1 MKPRTPKRAMALLA
15 ALLISLPAVADVASD
30 RAMREALEAAR
41 NRDWSRIDDAA
52 INDHVLAGYVE
63 YHRLRS
69 QLPHVAPSVVN
80 SFLQRHADSPL
91 SDWMRGV
98 AQVSYGDAG
107 RHDAL
112 LAVSD
117 GVPRGTIRQCHYY
130 TALLDRDPAAAAEG
144 GLELWLTGRSQPSE
158 CDALFDTLLSRGAI
172 DAQAIWQRMM
182 LAWENGEDGLMNYLA
197 RKLPG
202 SWSDAQQALDRVKG
216 DYAAVTRIPVNLGHQ
231 GQASAALFTAAM
243 HNFTRADTEAAL
255 EAWRKIGPHLPL
267 SETQRHVVEH
277 DLAFYSMV
285 REVSNNQGWVDDV
298 LPRLAEG
305 DLLELRVR
313 RALAERNWNEVVHWV
328 HQMPDDP
335 RQDARWQYWLGRALE
350 QLGDEQTARKAYAA
364 AADDRSFFGFA
375 AADKLG
381 QPYALNMAQATFND
395 AYRRE
400 VANWPVVQRAEA
412 LQRIG
417 EPGLARSEWY
427 AAIERATEEEARAL
441 ADYAQQRGWYAT
453 LVQTTIAADQWDAL
467 AWRFP
472 NAYQDSFQRWGNA
485 NGVDPFLL
493 MGIARRESAF
503 NNEAVSPVGARGLM
517 QLMPGTAAHV
527 SGQLGIDTPSMNEL
541 FEPETNIRLGSHYIS
556 RMLDRYSGNRLAATA
571 AYNAGPGRVDRWLR
585 DAPQEFDLFVESIPF
600 RETRDYVQAVLA
612 YQVIFA
618 SLAQNGSTQGI
629 AMLSPA
635 ERQGSYDISLLARN

>member
-1 MKPRTPKRAMALLA
+1 MKPRYPKRAMALVA
-15 ALLISLPAVADVASD
+15 ALLISLPAVADEAPD
-30 RAMREALEAAR
+30 HAMREALEAAR
-41 NRDWSRIDDAA
+41 NREWSRIDDAA
-52 INDHVLAGYVE
+52 IENHVLAGYVE

-69 QLPHVAPSVVN
+69 QLPHVTPEVIN
-80 SFLQRHADSPL
+80 GFLQRHADSPL

-98 AQVSYGDAG
+98 AQVSYGNAG

-117 GVPRGTIRQCHYY
+117 GEPRGTIRQCYYY
-130 TALLDRDPAAAAEG
+130 TALLDRDPATAAQG
-144 GLELWLTGRSQPSE
+144 GLDLWLTGRSQPSE
-158 CDALFDTLLSRGAI
+158 CDPLFDALLSRGI
-172 DAQAIWQRMM
+172 IGSQAIWQRMM

-197 RKLPG
+197 KKLPA
-202 SWSDAQQALDRVKG
+202 SWSDAQQALERLKG
-216 DYAAVTRIPVNLGHQ
+216 DYAAVTRVPVNLGHQ
-231 GQASAALFTAAM
+231 GKASAALFTAAM

-267 SETQRHVVEH
+267 SDEQRHTVKH

-285 REVSNNQGWVDDV
+285 REVGNNQGWVDEV
-298 LPRLAEG
+298 LPSLADG

-313 RALAERNWNEVVHWV
+313 RALAERNWNDVVHWV

-364 AADDRSFFGFA
+364 AADERSFFGFA

-381 QPYALNMAQATFND
+381 QPYALNMTQAAFND

-412 LQRIG
+412 LYRIG

-427 AAIERATEEEARAL
+427 TAVERASEEEARAL
-441 ADYAQQRGWYAT
+441 ADYAQQQGWYAT
-453 LVQTTIAADQWDAL
+453 LVQTTIVADLWDAL

-472 NAYQDSFQRWGNA
+472 IAYQDSFLHWGKA

-527 SGQLGIDTPSMNEL
+527 SAQLGIEAPSMAEL
-541 FEPETNIRLGSHYIS
+541 FDPQTNIRLGSHYIS

-585 DAPQEFDLFVESIPF
+585 EAPQEFDLFVESIPF

-618 SLAQNGSTQGI
+618 SLDQGGSTKGI
-629 AMLSPA
+629 AMLSSA
-635 ERQGSYDISLLARN
+635 ERQESYDISLLARN